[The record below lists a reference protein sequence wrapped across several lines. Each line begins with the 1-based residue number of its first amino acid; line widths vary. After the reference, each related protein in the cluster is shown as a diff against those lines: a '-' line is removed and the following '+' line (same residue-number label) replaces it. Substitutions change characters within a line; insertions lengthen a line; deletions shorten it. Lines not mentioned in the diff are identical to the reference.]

1 MNENFIRCSFF
12 ELLSRYL
19 SNCYTFAIEQ
29 NLPSGRADLVL
40 TGIPGTS
47 FHNDCRIIEFKYY
60 KSKDAGIVDN
70 LEEARLENA
79 QQVKAYAA
87 DMQKAFPHYQ
97 IKAYVAYI
105 AGNKAC
111 KIFKENSN
119 D

>member
-1 MNENFIRCSFF
+1 M
-12 ELLSRYL
+12 
-19 SNCYTFAIEQ
+19 
-29 NLPSGRADLVL
+29 L

-70 LEEARLENA
+70 LEEARLEDGK
-79 QQVKAYAA
+79 QVKAYAA

-97 IKAYVAYI
+97 TKAYVAYI
-105 AGNKAC
+105 VGNKTC
-111 KIFKENSN
+111 KIFKVNSN

>member
-1 MNENFIRCSFF
+1 M
-12 ELLSRYL
+12 
-19 SNCYTFAIEQ
+19 
-29 NLPSGRADLVL
+29 L

-47 FHNDCRIIEFKYY
+47 FHYDCRIIEFKYF
-60 KSKDAGIVDN
+60 KSKDAGIVDQ
-70 LEEARLENA
+70 LEEAHLKDA

-87 DMQKAFPHYQ
+87 DIQKAYPRYQ

>member
-1 MNENFIRCSFF
+1 MRCSFF

-47 FHNDCRIIEFKYY
+47 FHNDCRIIEFKYF
-60 KSKDAGIVDN
+60 KSKDTGIVDH
-70 LEEARLENA
+70 LEEARLEDGK
-79 QQVKAYAA
+79 QVKAYAA
-87 DMQKAFPHYQ
+87 DMQKAYPHYQ

>member
-1 MNENFIRCSFF
+1 MNSG
-12 ELLSRYL
+12 
-19 SNCYTFAIEQ
+19 FAW
-29 NLPSGRADLVL
+29 
-40 TGIPGTS
+40 
-47 FHNDCRIIEFKYY
+47 FHAN
-60 KSKDAGIVDN
+60 
-70 LEEARLENA
+70 